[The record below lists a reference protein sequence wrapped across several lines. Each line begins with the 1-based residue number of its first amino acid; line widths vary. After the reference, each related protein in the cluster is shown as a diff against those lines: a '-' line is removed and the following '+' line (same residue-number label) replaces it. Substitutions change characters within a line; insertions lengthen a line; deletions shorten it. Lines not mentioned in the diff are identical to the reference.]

1 MIAATLKQMTLF
13 RQSRE
18 DNLVKKQ
25 VLGEILVN
33 AGFISQAQ
41 AEECIAMQ
49 ESTGRRLGEILVEKG
64 YITEK
69 KLMQILEVQL
79 KVPYVDLDHQEI
91 YPDVARYVP
100 VELARR
106 NTLAPVTV
114 KQNVL
119 YIAIDDPKN
128 FRAIDEVRRTAH
140 MEVQAMLAS
149 EHSIL
154 SYIDRIYGNEFA
166 QKALNDFQKEI
177 GYEEAVTA
185 ALEEISEDVSSAP
198 VVRLVNAIIEQ
209 AVTIGASDV
218 HIEPLPQ
225 HVRVRMRVDGALYTV
240 LTMPLG
246 TANAMIARV
255 KILGNLNIAEHM
267 APQDGRFNMNV
278 LKHEIDIRL
287 SVIPTIHG
295 EKAVLRLLDR
305 SSFLIPKAQ
314 LGFTEANL
322 AKFDDLLATPHG
334 IILVTGPTGSGKS
347 TTLYTMLDEI
357 NNVGDNIVTVEDPV
371 EYMIDGLSQI
381 QVNPKAG
388 VTFASG
394 LRSILRQDPDIIMI
408 GEIRDAETVE
418 IAIRAAITGHLVL
431 STIHT
436 NDSVSTV
443 YRLVDMGIPPYMV
456 AASLIGIIAQRLI
469 RLICPNCREAYT
481 PSKSEL
487 ELADMNQEER
497 QVKEFYRGRGCNLCN
512 RTGYKGRIAVHEI
525 LTVDNTFRDLVHKNA
540 ALNELRRYAVSIGME
555 TLRESTFKVFK
566 EGRTTLEEI
575 ISVTHG
581 T

>member
-1 MIAATLKQMTLF
+1 LA
-13 RQSRE
+13 
-18 DNLVKKQ
+18 KKLI
-25 VLGEILVN
+25 LGEILVN

-41 AEECIAMQ
+41 AEECMAIQ
-49 ESTGRRLGEILVEKG
+49 ESTNRRLGDILVEKG
-64 YITEK
+64 YITEN
-69 KLMQILEVQL
+69 KLMEILEGQH
-79 KVPYVDLDHQEI
+79 KVPYVDLDHHETN
-91 YPDVARYVP
+91 PDMARYVP

-106 NTLAPVTV
+106 NTLAPVSV

-128 FRAIDEVRRTAH
+128 FHAIDEVRRTAH

-166 QKALNDFQKEI
+166 QKALHDFQKDI
-177 GYEEAVTA
+177 GYDEAVSA
-185 ALEEISEDVSSAP
+185 AIEEISEDVLSAP
-198 VVRLVNAIIEQ
+198 VVRLINAIIEQ
-209 AVTIGASDV
+209 AVSIGASDI

-240 LTMPLG
+240 LTTPLS
-246 TANAMIARV
+246 TAKAMIARV
-255 KILGNLNIAEHM
+255 KILGNLNIAEHR

-278 LKHEIDIRL
+278 MRHEIDIRL

-322 AKFDDLLATPHG
+322 AKFNDLLATPHG

-371 EYMIDGLSQI
+371 EYMIEGLSQI

-408 GEIRDAETVE
+408 GEIRDTETVE

-436 NDSVSTV
+436 NDSVSTI
-443 YRLVDMGIPPYMV
+443 YRLVDMGIPSYMV
-456 AASLIGIIAQRLI
+456 AASIVGIIAQRLI
-469 RLICPNCREAYT
+469 RLICPNCREAYK
-481 PSKSEL
+481 PSQSEL
-487 ELADMNQEER
+487 DLAGMNKEESQAQE
-497 QVKEFYRGRGCNLCN
+497 FFRGTGCNICN

-525 LTVDNTFRDLVHKNA
+525 LTVDNAFRDLVHKNA
-540 ALNELRRYAVSIGME
+540 ALNDLRKYAVSIGME
-555 TLRESTFKVFK
+555 TLRESAYKVFK
-566 EGRTTLEEI
+566 AGRTSLEEI
-575 ISVTHG
+575 ISITHG